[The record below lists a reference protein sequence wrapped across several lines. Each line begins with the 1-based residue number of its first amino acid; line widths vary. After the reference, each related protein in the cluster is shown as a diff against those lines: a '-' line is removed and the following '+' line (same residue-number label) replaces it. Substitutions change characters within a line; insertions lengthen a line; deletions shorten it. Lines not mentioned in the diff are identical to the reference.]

1 MKKKRIYFSVA
12 VIILLLANTT
22 SGAVQVIAEEL
33 SKNNRSVEK
42 IESPE
47 VFEDGKS
54 ESIIASEDTERI
66 QKRDEKQTS
75 YLYSE
80 NEYPQEFV
88 EKNNQ
93 IKFFENNKGVL
104 LPEDGRT
111 DSPGEKQHLKLQ
123 EKNIIPYLSTQWTDV
138 PTSFRADIAQMLL
151 KHNDEILNR
160 FQTQIN

>member
-123 EKNIIPYLSTQWTDV
+123 EKNIIPYLSTQ
-138 PTSFRADIAQMLL
+138 
-151 KHNDEILNR
+151 
-160 FQTQIN
+160 

>member
-47 VFEDGKS
+47 VSEDGKS

-75 YLYSE
+75 SLYSE
-80 NEYPQEFV
+80 NEYSQEFV
-88 EKNNQ
+88 ENNNQ
-93 IKFFENNKGVL
+93 IKFLENNKGVL

-123 EKNIIPYLSTQWTDV
+123 EKNITPYLSTQ
-138 PTSFRADIAQMLL
+138 
-151 KHNDEILNR
+151 
-160 FQTQIN
+160 